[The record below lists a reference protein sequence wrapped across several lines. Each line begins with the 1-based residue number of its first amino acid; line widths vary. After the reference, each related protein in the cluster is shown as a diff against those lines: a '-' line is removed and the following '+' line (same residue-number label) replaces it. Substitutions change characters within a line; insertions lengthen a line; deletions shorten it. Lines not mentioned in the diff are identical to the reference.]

1 VAGFDLVYACQDE
14 DFDRERGLHSVP
26 AKFGRRRALLAARSL
41 HALAVGAFAV
51 QGVLAGL
58 GVAYWV
64 GLGLAAALL
73 VWEHRLVRP
82 NDLSKIDMA
91 FFRANS
97 WVGVVLFLG
106 VALDLQLSGGV

>member
-1 VAGFDLVYACQDE
+1 
-14 DFDRERGLHSVP
+14 
-26 AKFGRRRALLAARSL
+26 
-41 HALAVGAFAV
+41 
-51 QGVLAGL
+51 
-58 GVAYWV
+58 V